1 MALDM
6 TRPWRRVGSRSLV
19 KDKWIDLRA
28 ESWVTGLGIEL
39 DPWYMLHWR
48 PWVHVVA
55 ITPDEQVVM
64 VRQFRPGANAAMLE
78 MPGGVVDEDGEG
90 EVRLAAERELLEE
103 TGYTA
108 DGFTEYA
115 SPFNDPAHA
124 TNRVHFFFALNARR
138 VAEQSLDLAE
148 DITVELVPI
157 ADLIAG
163 LPRGLVAHASH
174 IGTLYLGLIAA
185 GRIAVTLK
193 SQK

>member
-1 MALDM
+1 M

-19 KDKWIDLRA
+19 KDRWIDLRA
-28 ESWVTGLGIEL
+28 ESWVTGRGTAL

-64 VRQFRPGANAAMLE
+64 VRQFRPGAEAALLE
-78 MPGGVVDEDGEG
+78 LPGGVVDADGEG
-90 EVRLAAERELLEE
+90 AVRAAAERELLEE

-108 DGFTEYA
+108 EGFSEYA
-115 SPFNDPAHA
+115 APFNDPAHA

-138 VAEQSLDLAE
+138 VAEQSLDAAE
-148 DITVELVPI
+148 DISVEVVPV
-157 ADLIAG
+157 ADLVAG

-174 IGTLYLGLIAA
+174 IGTLYLGLLAA
-185 GRIAVTLK
+185 GRIVVTPTA
-193 SQK
+193 QK